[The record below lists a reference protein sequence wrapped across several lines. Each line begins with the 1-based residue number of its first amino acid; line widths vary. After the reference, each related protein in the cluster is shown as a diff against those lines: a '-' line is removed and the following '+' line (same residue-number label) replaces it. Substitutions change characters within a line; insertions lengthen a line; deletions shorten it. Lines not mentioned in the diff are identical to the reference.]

1 MKSKWKLLILP
12 NQLGGMDNGV
22 HNRSTD
28 HGTVLLVNGEGN
40 RLARLG
46 LVVGPAAVYQVLQV
60 DSARLAH
67 RLLHRRLHDDL
78 QYGGHESDDFVYLH
92 GERTMYR
99 FVYTAVG

>member
-1 MKSKWKLLILP
+1 
-12 NQLGGMDNGV
+12 MDNGV
-22 HNRSTD
+22 HNGATD

-46 LVVGPAAVYQVLQV
+46 LVVGPAAVDQVLQV

-67 RLLHRRLHDDL
+67 RLLHGRLHDDL
-78 QYGGHESDDFVYLH
+78 QYGGHESDDFVYLQ
-92 GERTMYR
+92 RRKQCYR